1 MEDGILLIINFFAP
15 YTFLLYMCIERNIEI
30 SLYMCTQLLC
40 TVAHVQHC
48 THVYTCIMYV
58 CTVSYRLGI

>member
-1 MEDGILLIINFFAP
+1 MEDGILLI
-15 YTFLLYMCIERNIEI
+15 FLLRTVHFFVVHTYM
-30 SLYMCTQLLC
+30 YTHMYVQLLC